1 MKRFSDLIRELDQSN
16 KTNDKTAALVRYFRE
31 ADDPDKLWAAA
42 LFSGKRPRK
51 AASSTELRIWAGQ
64 LAGLPDWLV
73 HETWHIVGDLAETI
87 AKILPEGPG
96 DAFQGLAESME
107 FLKSA
112 GTLTPEEKKTAIS
125 EKWLQMTV
133 DERFVFNKLMMGGF
147 RIGVSGGLLHRAI
160 STAIGLE
167 QDAVAL
173 ALTGNWNPAET
184 TWQALFDRPADAKNE
199 LKPYPF
205 CLAYPLEDVPESLGP
220 VGDWLIEYKWD
231 GIRGQ
236 LIIRGDAIAL
246 WSRGEELISESFPE
260 LVEAA
265 TCLKHAVV
273 LDGEI
278 LPVMKDGRV
287 APFHALQPRLGR
299 KKVTKS
305 LIEKYPV
312 LFRVYD
318 LLEADGTDMR
328 TSPAA
333 ERRAALE
340 QIISTCTSSLF
351 DLSPLIDAKSW
362 DQVALIRSEAPKEGS
377 EGLMLKHKQSP
388 YHTGRK
394 RGDWWKW
401 KVDARTV
408 DAVLIY
414 AQRGH
419 GRRANLYT
427 DYTFAVWDGD
437 TLVPFTKAYS
447 GLTDDEIKE
456 VDKFIRQNTLEKFG
470 PVRSVKPELVFEI
483 AFEGIQPSNR
493 HKAGV
498 ALRFPRIQ
506 RWRLDKK
513 AQEADTLESL
523 LLMVKKS
530 QH

>member
-31 ADDPDKLWAAA
+31 AEDADKLWAAA

-51 AASSTELRIWAGQ
+51 AASSTELRLWAGD

-73 HETWHIVGDLAETI
+73 YETWHIVGDLAETI

-96 DAFQGLAESME
+96 NAFQSLAESMD
-107 FLKSA
+107 FLKYA
-112 GTLTPEEKKTAIS
+112 GTLTPGEKRALIS
-125 EKWLQMTV
+125 QKWLQMTA
-133 DERFVFNKLMMGGF
+133 DERFVFNKLIMGGF
-147 RIGVSGGLLHRAI
+147 RIGVSEGLLHRAI
-160 STAIGLE
+160 ATAEGIS

-173 ALTGNWNPAET
+173 ALTGDWNPAET
-184 TWQALFDRPADAKNE
+184 TWKALFNRSADARNN

-205 CLAYPLEDVPESLGP
+205 CLAYPLEDTPESLGP
-220 VGDWLIEYKWD
+220 VSDWLIEYKWD

-236 LIIRGDAIAL
+236 LIRRGESFAL

-260 LVEAA
+260 LTEAA
-265 TCLKHAVV
+265 AHLPASVV

-278 LPVMKDGRV
+278 IPVMNDGSV
-287 APFHALQPRLGR
+287 APFHTLQPRLGR

-312 LFRVYD
+312 RFRVYD
-318 LLEADGTDMR
+318 VLEAEGEDMR
-328 TSPAA
+328 ALPAA
-333 ERRAALE
+333 ERRATLE
-340 QIISTCTSSLF
+340 RILSDCSHPLI
-351 DLSPLIDAKSW
+351 DVSPLITAHTW
-362 DQVALIRSEAPKEGS
+362 EQAAQHRAEASRHGS
-377 EGLMLKHKQSP
+377 EGLMLKHKTSP

-427 DYTFAVWDGD
+427 DYTFAVWAGD
-437 TLVPFTKAYS
+437 ALVPFTKAYS
-447 GLTDDEIKE
+447 GLTDEEIKE
-456 VDKFIRQNTLEKFG
+456 VDKFIRLNTLEKFG

-498 ALRFPRIQ
+498 ALRFPRIL
-506 RWRLDKK
+506 RWRRDKK
-513 AQEADTLESL
+513 VHEADTLESL
-523 LLMVKKS
+523 LLMVEKS
-530 QH
+530 QR